1 MVKAGGM
8 GLVRSVAGAR
18 VRRDACEAGV
28 GRDIARDSASR
39 RVACRGESFLAKL
52 FLSTNMDL
60 PSELACAAGDGS
72 SRGKLAC
79 ACTRGEAR
87 DGARIASRCALCVA
101 RLQRMRRACHNR
113 RWRGPWHTSRQ
124 GPWCVRFL
132 SLQSSIERERDGH
145 GDIYRSLVS

>member
-1 MVKAGGM
+1 M

-39 RVACRGESFLAKL
+39 RVACRRESFLAKL

-60 PSELACAAGDGS
+60 PSVLACAAGDGL

-79 ACTRGEAR
+79 ACPRGEAR
-87 DGARIASRCALCVA
+87 DGARIASRGALCAERPRGATGVA
-101 RLQRMRRACHNR
+101 AGGRTIVVAFGLGTEQ
-113 RWRGPWHTSRQ
+113 
-124 GPWCVRFL
+124 L
-132 SLQSSIERERDGH
+132 
-145 GDIYRSLVS
+145 

>member
-1 MVKAGGM
+1 M

-18 VRRDACEAGV
+18 VCRDACEAGD
-28 GRDIARDSASR
+28 GKDIARDSASR

-72 SRGKLAC
+72 LRGKLAC

-87 DGARIASRCALCVA
+87 DGARIASRGALCVLPA
-101 RLQRMRRACHNR
+101 HEGPREPRQVGAPSWSFYSRLFTA
-113 RWRGPWHTSRQ
+113 
-124 GPWCVRFL
+124 
-132 SLQSSIERERDGH
+132 
-145 GDIYRSLVS
+145 

>member
-1 MVKAGGM
+1 M

-18 VRRDACEAGV
+18 VCRDACEAGD
-28 GRDIARDSASR
+28 GKDIARDSASR

-87 DGARIASRCALCVA
+87 DGARIASRGALCVA
-101 RLQRMRRACHNR
+101 RP
-113 RWRGPWHTSRQ
+113 RGATGAAAGGRTIVVVLFTAFFS
-124 GPWCVRFL
+124 VDTVL
-132 SLQSSIERERDGH
+132 SI
-145 GDIYRSLVS
+145 GDELLTQF